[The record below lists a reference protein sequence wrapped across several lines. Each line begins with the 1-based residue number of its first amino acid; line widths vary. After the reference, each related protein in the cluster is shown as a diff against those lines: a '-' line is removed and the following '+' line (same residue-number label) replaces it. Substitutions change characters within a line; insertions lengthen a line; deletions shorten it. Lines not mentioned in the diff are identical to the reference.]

1 MPKQS
6 DSQKTSPNDD
16 VGHVDIMVRMP
27 STMHKR
33 FEAVQK
39 REVRSAN
46 AQILYYLRQVPELQ
60 PQEGS

>member
-1 MPKQS
+1 MAPQS
-6 DSQKTSPNDD
+6 NSQKLTQNDD
-16 VGHVDIMVRMP
+16 SGHIDIMVRMP
-27 STMHKR
+27 FAMHKR

-60 PQEGS
+60 PHEEK